1 MDSILSSVLSIF
13 EHNPIFVLGIIAYI
27 VFSVLKGKKTEES
40 DEYESS
46 GTVGTWED
54 MEREYGIS
62 IERKVDEPSVDD
74 LSKVDDFYRDPYED
88 KPIVNQQP
96 KAPSQTMEDIHFNE
110 EAAAAQRDIEAL
122 STKSSSSTPSN
133 TTSKTRL
140 DREAVTGPTLSERL
154 AEFKRDKA
162 AKEGQVL
169 VENVGITTAP
179 TALAATSTRGRKS
192 NHALKEGMK
201 WSIILSKPKALER
214 RYR

>member
-62 IERKVDEPSVDD
+62 IERKVDEPSVED

-88 KPIVNQQP
+88 KSIVNQQP
-96 KAPSQTMEDIHFNE
+96 EAPSQTMEDIHFNE

-122 STKSSSSTPSN
+122 STKSSSSTPSY

-162 AKEGQVL
+162 AKEGHIL
-169 VENVGITTAP
+169 LDNVSVTTASAVTP
-179 TALAATSTRGRKS
+179 TRVRKT

-214 RYR
+214 RYH